1 VIDKFSP
8 IPIYFQIQ
16 EYIREKIK
24 KKEWEPGSMI
34 PSERIL
40 TETFDVSR
48 MTIRQAIQGLVD
60 EGILARKRGSGTFVN
75 DQKVEQPLQSMISFT
90 RLMESTGMKASA
102 KILSFAERKATETE
116 ANVLGIEAGS
126 MVFYLERIRLGN
138 DIPIAIEA
146 SVIPAHLAKGL
157 TEKDAELSLYQFLQ
171 EKAGLVFG
179 DAKQSIEAISADE
192 HTAEL
197 LAIVPGSPILLI
209 ERVAALRNGLPF
221 EYVHSYYAGNRF
233 KFYL

>member
-1 VIDKFSP
+1 VIDKKSP

-75 DQKVEQPLQSMISFT
+75 DQKVEQPLQSMMSFT
-90 RLMESTGMKASA
+90 RLMESTGMKATA
-102 KILSFAERKATETE
+102 KILSFAERKAAEKE

-126 MVFYLERIRLGN
+126 MVFHLERIRLGN
-138 DIPIAIEA
+138 DIPIAIET
-146 SVIPAHLAKGL
+146 SVIPANLAKGL
-157 TEKDAELSLYQFLQ
+157 TEVDAELSLYQFLQ

-179 DAKQSIEAISADE
+179 EARQSIEAVSADE
-192 HTAEL
+192 RTAEL
-197 LAIVPGSPILLI
+197 LAIAPGSPILLI
-209 ERVAALRNGLPF
+209 ERVAALRDGQPF
-221 EYVHSYYAGNRF
+221 EYVHSFYAGNRF